1 MPSAHGS
8 ALAPEML
15 RSVLNAIDVPMIRG
29 RMLRRVRRRDPWS
42 GLSARES
49 LTDVGEFRIHSV
61 EFGAGGQAVVLLHG
75 LAGSARW
82 WRRNVAALREEYTVV
97 IPDLIGFGR
106 SPRAGRLPDISRV
119 AAVMHSWLHT
129 LGLGRVHVVG
139 HSMGGQISVHLAAA
153 FPEVVDRL
161 VLVDSA
167 GIPHPMTPREFA
179 RACASL
185 APPRA
190 WGDPRFLRTIA
201 GDAWVAGPVTMAQ
214 AVGHIVRDD
223 VRPLLPGVMAP
234 TLVIWGER
242 DRLVPPDDADVFR
255 RLIPDASLVRIS
267 GAAHNPMVDRPGAFN
282 RLVLRFLRGEPVG
295 W

>member
-1 MPSAHGS
+1 
-8 ALAPEML
+8 
-15 RSVLNAIDVPMIRG
+15 MIRG
-29 RMLRRVRRRDPWS
+29 KLRWRMRRRDPWS

-61 EFGAGGQAVVLLHG
+61 EFGDRDRAVVLLHG

-82 WRRNVAALREEYTVV
+82 WRRNVGALRGEYKVI

-106 SPRAGRLPDISRV
+106 SPRAGRLPDMDRV
-119 AAVMHSWLHT
+119 ATVLRSWLST
-129 LGLGRVHVVG
+129 LGHGIVHVVG
-139 HSMGGQISVHLAAA
+139 HSMGGQIAVHLASS
-153 FPEVVDRL
+153 FPEAVDRL

-167 GIPHPMTPREFA
+167 GIPHSMTPREFA

-190 WGDPRFLRTIA
+190 WGDPRFFRTIA
-201 GDAWVAGPVTMAQ
+201 GDAWTAGPVTMAQ

-223 VRPLLPGVMAP
+223 VRPLLPGITAP
-234 TLVIWGER
+234 TLVVWGEA
-242 DRLVPPDDADVFR
+242 DRLVPPGDAEVFR
-255 RLIPDASLVRIS
+255 RMIPDAALVQIH
-267 GAAHNPMVDRPGAFN
+267 GAAHNPMVDRPAAFN